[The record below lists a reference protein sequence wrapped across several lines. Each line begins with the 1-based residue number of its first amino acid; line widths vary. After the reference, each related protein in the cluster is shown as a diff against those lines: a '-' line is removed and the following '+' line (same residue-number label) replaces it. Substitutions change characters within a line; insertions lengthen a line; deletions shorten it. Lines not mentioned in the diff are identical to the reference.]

1 MVKKIGLEI
10 FLVLVLATLVTTIAP
25 VGEFVGKYFSGGFGY
40 LYGSYK
46 YSVFTFWLFIFYN
59 LKNNK

>member
-46 YSVFTFWLFIFYN
+46 YSVFTFW
-59 LKNNK
+59 